1 MSFSRRQLLLSSSAA
16 LLASGPVRGQP
27 LVQRPKRLVYV
38 FADGGWDTSYCID
51 PKPRTAAIDGPWF
64 DEDASNPDDVEYF
77 AQIGEYRIALND
89 YKRPSVTQFF
99 RQYGPRCSVVAGIW
113 TGAIAH
119 DTSRVR
125 ILTGTTDAN
134 RPDLGTI
141 VGASL
146 GSDLALGCVDL
157 SGLSLSGHLAASTGQ
172 VGFQSQIGTLL
183 NPVSSFPRPKRLND
197 LYEVYTPNQDER
209 AMLRAHLNRRTERFG
224 MLHGDSG
231 HNDQRIADRLE
242 SMQRADRFFDEGRAL
257 LQDLTPGKRPTLDLQ
272 IRLGTDLLKNDLCR
286 SIVLETGQHWD
297 SHDNNERQHE
307 YFEET
312 FRGLNLLAEELDAKG
327 LAEDT
332 LVLVISEMSR
342 TPLRNGRNGK
352 DHWPHSAALIFGA
365 GFPTGRLFGGT
376 TNTLESQA
384 IDLASGSLYK
394 GGSIL
399 KYDNFAAGML
409 AGFDID
415 PGDWYPGVEPFT
427 GWFSS

>member
-16 LLASGPVRGQP
+16 LLAPASVRGQT
-27 LVQRPKRLVYV
+27 VVRRPKRLVYL

-51 PKPRTAAIDGPWF
+51 PKPRTDRIDGPWF
-64 DEDASNPDDVEYF
+64 DEDPTHPQDVEYT

-89 YKRPSVTQFF
+89 HKRPSVTQFF
-99 RQYGPRCSVVAGIW
+99 QRYGLRCSVVSGIW

-183 NPVSSFPRPKRLND
+183 NPTTSFPRPKRLND
-197 LYEVYTPNQDER
+197 LYQVYTPNTDER
-209 AMLRAHLNRRTERFG
+209 AMLRAHLNRRTEQYGALR
-224 MLHGDSG
+224 GDGG

-242 SMQRADRFFDEGRAL
+242 SMQRADRFYEEGRVL
-257 LQDLTPGKRPTLDLQ
+257 LQELTPGKRPGLDLQ
-272 IRLGTDLLKNDLCR
+272 IRLGVDLLKHDLCR

-307 YFEET
+307 YFEDT
-312 FRGLNLLAEELDAKG
+312 FRGLNVLAEELDAKG
-327 LAEDT
+327 LSEDT

-342 TPLRNGRNGK
+342 TPLRNGRKGK
-352 DHWPHSAALIFGA
+352 DHWPHSSALLFGA
-365 GFPTGRLFGGT
+365 GFQPGRLFGGT
-376 TNTLESQA
+376 TDTLESQA
-384 IDLASGSLYK
+384 MDLASGALFK
-394 GGSIL
+394 GGSLL
-399 KYDNFAAGML
+399 KYDNFAAGLL

-427 GWFSS
+427 GWYNA